1 MKKII
6 LLMMMAAM
14 TLAAGCSTG
23 DKEGKIDKIT
33 VVVSVVP
40 EATFVEAVAG
50 DLVDI
55 VTLIPPGN
63 SPANYLP
70 TTKEMQAISDADIYF
85 VMQVPT
91 EEANI
96 LPKIA
101 DFNEDIIM
109 VNLRDAVS
117 AEYPLRHILG
127 HDHGDEEET
136 AEDEHTDDEHA
147 EEESVDP
154 HIWLSPRRVIV
165 MVNTIAEELS
175 KLDEENAEIYS
186 ANAKKYIEELQSL
199 DSEIDAMVAGLENK
213 TFMIYHG
220 SYGYFADDYGLNMV
234 SLESDGKA
242 ATAVKM
248 QEVIDLA
255 LEQDIKSIFY
265 QDEFADTQART
276 IAEEIGGTVMRA
288 APLSA
293 DYIKELRDF
302 AAALSDNGE

>member
-6 LLMMMAAM
+6 LLMMIAAM
-14 TLAAGCSTG
+14 IFAVGCSAENAESKT
-23 DKEGKIDKIT
+23 DKIT

-40 EATFVEAVAG
+40 EAAFVEAVAG

-96 LPKIA
+96 LPKIS

-117 AEYPLRHILG
+117 AEYPLRYIIG
-127 HDHGDEEET
+127 HDHEDEEDADIE
-136 AEDEHTDDEHA
+136 DEHA
-147 EEESVDP
+147 EEASVDP

-175 KLDEENAEIYS
+175 KLDEANADVYS
-186 ANAKKYIEELQSL
+186 ANAERYIKELEAL
-199 DSEIDAMVAGLENK
+199 DSEIGAMIAGLENK

-242 ATAVKM
+242 ATAAKM
-248 QEVIDLA
+248 EEVIDLA
-255 LEQDIKSIFY
+255 LEQDIKAIFY

-276 IAEEIGGTVMRA
+276 IAEEIGGAVMRA

-293 DYIKELRDF
+293 DYINELRDF